1 MRYECQRVGT
11 GGEGRSA
18 GVAPWLRRTVLLF
31 ALVVGLG
38 GLSPRA
44 SDAAEPIKVGVIA
57 AFSGPNASYG
67 EGPVAAIEML
77 VQDINGKGGIKGRP
91 IELVKQ
97 DEACDPSR
105 AVAAARALL
114 SRREVVALIGPSCS
128 ASAVA
133 IKPLVLQAEIPWMST
148 VASGAPYTPRN
159 PWGFNSNG
167 PSSAAQARA
176 ALAFAK
182 ARKLSRV
189 AILRQ
194 NDTYGDEAVAT
205 IKQSAAEYGVEMV
218 ADAAVAAG
226 ATDTSA
232 QVKVIS
238 EAKPQL
244 VILAC
249 YFQPGGVFL
258 RQSHAVGFN
267 VPMVGFVATAQP
279 QILQLAPPTALANLY
294 GETSTIDV
302 PGGPKAA
309 PFRRRF
315 QESAPAIA
323 ARPGEPSTLAMM
335 FYSSAETL
343 FEGMRRAAS
352 LTPKEIAAAI
362 EGMTDYK
369 PTYFAGP
376 LTFTESNHDGV
387 SSVAFFTVDA
397 KTGQPAMTDTVVR
410 VKTGQ

>member
-1 MRYECQRVGT
+1 MASGCTRLLAFGLSLLVAAVGVGVTSGT
-11 GGEGRSA
+11 GQAA
-18 GVAPWLRRTVLLF
+18 G
-31 ALVVGLG
+31 
-38 GLSPRA
+38 
-44 SDAAEPIKVGVIA
+44 PIKIGVIA

-77 VQDINGKGGIKGRP
+77 VKEINGKGGIKGQP

-105 AVAAARALL
+105 AVAAARALF
-114 SRREVVALIGPSCS
+114 SRSDIVALIGPSCS

-133 IKPLVLQAEIPWMST
+133 IKPLVLQAAIPWMAT
-148 VASGAPYTPRN
+148 VASAAPHTPRN

-167 PSSAAQARA
+167 PSSATQARA
-176 ALAFAK
+176 ALAFGK
-182 ARKLSRV
+182 ARNLKRV

-205 IKQSAAEYGVEMV
+205 IKQSAVEYGVELV
-218 ADAAVAAG
+218 ADAAVAAN
-226 ATDTSA
+226 ATDVSA

-238 EAKPQL
+238 DARPQM

-249 YFQPGGVFL
+249 YFQPGGTFV

-279 QILQLAPPTALANLY
+279 QILQMAPPAALANFY
-294 GETSTIDV
+294 GQTSTVDV
-302 PGGPKAA
+302 PEGPKAA
-309 PFRRRF
+309 IFKRQF
-315 QESAPAIA
+315 LEFAPAIA
-323 ARPGEPSTLAMM
+323 TRPGEPSTLDMM

-343 FEGMRRAAS
+343 FEGMRRAKAIA
-352 LTPKEIAAAI
+352 PKEIAAAL
-362 EGMTDYK
+362 ESMGRFK

-376 LTFTESNHDGV
+376 VSFSVTNHDGV
-387 SSVAFFTVDA
+387 GAVAFFTVDA
-397 KTGQPAMTDTVVR
+397 KTGKPFITDTVVQ
-410 VKTGQ
+410 VTTGH